1 MIHEDIRTL
10 MEALNA
16 LAEEFLDEI
25 ETFPPSGATIDVEGK
40 LAFVKPFE
48 DEDNAD
54 PERQVDLL
62 EAKFH
67 RTVEAGNTRA
77 CALVLDV
84 MANDPRTG
92 QPTEAILV
100 SAEEQGGQA
109 IDIFTPYVRRPKLEL
124 KKPFAAPR
132 EPRIFPD

>member
-1 MIHEDIRTL
+1 MIHDDIRTL

-25 ETFPPSGATIDVEGK
+25 ETFPPSGATIDAEGK
-40 LAFVKPFE
+40 LAFVKTIE
-48 DEDNAD
+48 EADYDD

-62 EAKFH
+62 EAKFL
-67 RTVEAGNTRA
+67 RTVEAGETRA

-92 QPTEAILV
+92 ESTEAILV
-100 SAEEQGGQA
+100 SAEEKGGQA
-109 IDIFTPYVRRPKLEL
+109 MDIFTPYARQPKLEL

-132 EPRIFPD
+132 EPRIFSD